1 MNYELLM
8 QRCVAIGNSVLGHT
22 YPNPNVGAL
31 IFKDGKIISE
41 GYTGHPGQNHAE
53 INAIENIND
62 KKYLENSTMVV
73 TLEPCSH
80 YGKTPPCTKKII
92 ESKINKVIIGC
103 KDPNLLVN
111 GSGIDQLINNNIDV
125 KVGVLENECLELHKR
140 FFTFQTKKRPYII
153 LKWAETDDGI
163 ISPKHKN
170 NYRPYWISNDVSR
183 QYVHK
188 WRSQE
193 HAILVGSKTIDFDNP
208 LLDSRNW
215 DNNSPIKIVIG
226 NPKIKSKDTLYI
238 HNGND
243 LNIENITNF
252 LYKNNIQS
260 ILVEGGYKTLKT
272 FIENN
277 LWDEAR
283 VFKSKNKL
291 KKGVLGPKINGTKF
305 YEENIK
311 DDNLKIIRNH

>member
-8 QRCVAIGNSVLGHT
+8 QRCVTIGNSALGHT

-31 IFKDGKIISE
+31 IYKDGKIISE
-41 GYTGHPGQNHAE
+41 GYTGSSGQNHAE

-92 ESKINKVIIGC
+92 ESKIKKVIIGC

-170 NYRPYWISNDVSR
+170 NNRPYWISNDVSR

-193 HAILVGSKTIDFDNP
+193 HAILVGSKTVDFDNP
-208 LLDSRNW
+208 QLNSRNW

-252 LYKNNIQS
+252 LHKKNIQS
-260 ILVEGGYKTLKT
+260 VLVEGGNKTLKT

-291 KKGVLGPKINGTKF
+291 KKGVLAPKINGTKF

>member
-8 QRCVAIGNSVLGHT
+8 QRCVAIGNSALGHT

-31 IFKDGKIISE
+31 IYKDGKIISE
-41 GYTGHPGQNHAE
+41 GYTGSPGQNHAE

-92 ESKINKVIIGC
+92 ESKIKTVIIGC

-163 ISPKHKN
+163 IMGIRHREFDIHGVQFHPES
-170 NYRPYWISNDVSR
+170 I
-183 QYVHK
+183 
-188 WRSQE
+188 
-193 HAILVGSKTIDFDNP
+193 KT
-208 LLDSRNW
+208 
-215 DNNSPIKIVIG
+215 
-226 NPKIKSKDTLYI
+226 
-238 HNGND
+238 
-243 LNIENITNF
+243 
-252 LYKNNIQS
+252 
-260 ILVEGGYKTLKT
+260 
-272 FIENN
+272 
-277 LWDEAR
+277 
-283 VFKSKNKL
+283 KL
-291 KKGVLGPKINGTKF
+291 G
-305 YEENIK
+305 
-311 DDNLKIIRNH
+311 LKILQNFINN

>member
-8 QRCVAIGNSVLGHT
+8 QRCVAIGNSALGHT

-31 IFKDGKIISE
+31 IYKDGKIISE
-41 GYTGHPGQNHAE
+41 GYTGSPGQNHAE

-92 ESKINKVIIGC
+92 ESKIKTVIIGC

-170 NYRPYWISNDVSR
+170 NNRPYWISNDVSR

-193 HAILVGSKTIDFDNP
+193 HAILVGSKTVDFDNP
-208 LLDSRNW
+208 QLNSRNW
-215 DNNSPIKIVIG
+215 DNNNPIKIVIG

-243 LNIENITNF
+243 LNIENITNY
-252 LYKNNIQS
+252 LHKKNIQS
-260 ILVEGGYKTLKT
+260 VLVEGGNKTLKT

-291 KKGVLGPKINGTKF
+291 KKGVLAPKINGTKF

>member
-8 QRCVAIGNSVLGHT
+8 QRCVTIGNSALGHT

-31 IFKDGKIISE
+31 IYKDGKIISE
-41 GYTGHPGQNHAE
+41 GYTGSPGQNHAE

-92 ESKINKVIIGC
+92 ESKIKTVIIGC

-170 NYRPYWISNDVSR
+170 NNRPYWISNDVSR

-193 HAILVGSKTIDFDNP
+193 HAILVGSKTVDFDNP
-208 LLDSRNW
+208 LLNSRNW
-215 DNNSPIKIVIG
+215 DNNNPIKIVIG
-226 NPKIKSKDTLYI
+226 NPKIKSKDTLHI

-252 LYKNNIQS
+252 LHKKNIQS
-260 ILVEGGYKTLKT
+260 VLVEGGNKTLKT

-291 KKGVLGPKINGTKF
+291 KKGVLAPKINGTKF

>member
-8 QRCVAIGNSVLGHT
+8 QRCVAIGNSALGHT

-31 IFKDGKIISE
+31 IYKDGKIISE
-41 GYTGHPGQNHAE
+41 GYTGSSGQNHAE
-53 INAIENIND
+53 VNAIENIND

-92 ESKINKVIIGC
+92 ESKIKTVIIGC

-170 NYRPYWISNDVSR
+170 NNRPYWISNDVSR

-193 HAILVGSKTIDFDNP
+193 HAILVGSKTVDFDNP
-208 LLDSRNW
+208 QLNSRNW
-215 DNNSPIKIVIG
+215 DNNNPIKIVIG

-243 LNIENITNF
+243 LNIKNITNF
-252 LYKNNIQS
+252 LHKKNIQS
-260 ILVEGGYKTLKT
+260 VLVEGGNKTLKT

-291 KKGVLGPKINGTKF
+291 KKGVLAPKINGTKF

>member
-1 MNYELLM
+1 MNCELLM
-8 QRCVAIGNSVLGHT
+8 QRCVAIGNSALGHT

-31 IFKDGKIISE
+31 IYKDGKIISE
-41 GYTGHPGQNHAE
+41 GYTGSSGQNHAE

-92 ESKINKVIIGC
+92 ESKIKTVIIGC

-170 NYRPYWISNDVSR
+170 NNRPYWISNDVSR

-193 HAILVGSKTIDFDNP
+193 HAILVGSKTVDFDNP
-208 LLDSRNW
+208 QLNSRNW

-252 LYKNNIQS
+252 LHKKNIQS
-260 ILVEGGYKTLKT
+260 VLVEGGNKTLKT

-291 KKGVLGPKINGTKF
+291 KKGVLAPKINGTKF

>member
-8 QRCVAIGNSVLGHT
+8 QRCVAIGNSALGHT

-31 IFKDGKIISE
+31 IYKDGKIISE
-41 GYTGHPGQNHAE
+41 GYTGSSGQNHAE

-80 YGKTPPCTKKII
+80 FGKTPPCTKKII
-92 ESKINKVIIGC
+92 ESKIKKVIIGC

-170 NYRPYWISNDVSR
+170 NNRPYWISNDVSR

-193 HAILVGSKTIDFDNP
+193 HAILVGSKTVDFDNP
-208 LLDSRNW
+208 QLNSRNW
-215 DNNSPIKIVIG
+215 DNNNPIKIVIG

-243 LNIENITNF
+243 LNIKNITNF
-252 LYKNNIQS
+252 LHKKNIQS
-260 ILVEGGYKTLKT
+260 VLVEGGNKTLKT

-291 KKGVLGPKINGTKF
+291 KKGVLAPKINGTKF